1 MRCPRCN
8 QPLYLEEELDDYP
21 LWCEECDENFFI
33 FEGIE
38 DWKGESK
45 ELYKII
51 DNMQLKE
58 IKQRINNDKK
68 CPKDIRKEKYECIQS
83 VPPRFR
89 EDAYD
94 CLEYSEDWK
103 TVRKAWEYF
112 LDDIIIEM
120 DEQEKKDFGFN

>member
-8 QPLYLEEELDDYP
+8 QPLYLEEELNDYP

-51 DNMQLKE
+51 DNIQLKE
-58 IKQRINNDKK
+58 IKQRIDNDKEY
-68 CPKDIRKEKYECIQS
+68 PKDIREEKYDCIQS

-103 TVRKAWEYF
+103 TIRKSWEYF
-112 LDDIIIEM
+112 LDDIINEM